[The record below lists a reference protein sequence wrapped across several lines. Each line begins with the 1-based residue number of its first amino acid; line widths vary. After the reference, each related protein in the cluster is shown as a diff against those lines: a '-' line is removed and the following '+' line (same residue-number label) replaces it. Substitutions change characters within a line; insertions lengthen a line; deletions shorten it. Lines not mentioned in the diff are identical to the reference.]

1 MPFQKLFKLLMA
13 HPRFGPQIINKI
25 AESMP
30 IKWAAK
36 LTASIFLRGK
46 HAIEQQLENP
56 KRRAKTTNPQNAT
69 RGQIFDA
76 NRFKQTLT
84 KEIQNEWEKVKRGEG
99 RR

>member
-1 MPFQKLFKLLMA
+1 
-13 HPRFGPQIINKI
+13 
-25 AESMP
+25 MP
-30 IKWAAK
+30 IRWAAK

-46 HAIEQQLENP
+46 HAIEQQLGNP
-56 KRRAKTTNPQNAT
+56 KHHAKTTNPQNT
-69 RGQIFDA
+69 TTGQIFDA